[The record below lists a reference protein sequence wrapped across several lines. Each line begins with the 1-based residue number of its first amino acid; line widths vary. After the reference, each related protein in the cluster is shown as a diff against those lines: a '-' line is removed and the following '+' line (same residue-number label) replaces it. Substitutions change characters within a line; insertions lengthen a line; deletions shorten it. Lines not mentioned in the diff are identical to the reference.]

1 MKKRKKKLINY
12 FIKKKKIILDLNDIN
27 NDKISLSLKIMG
39 GGAYNVT
46 SSFCFSCLRFTEHRV
61 YTDRRET
68 TDTIKV
74 WDSNE
79 RKFKDDHY
87 IYHTYITTTEVCTR
101 CGKSSSK
108 TEHYK
113 SESCQIFWI

>member
-46 SSFCFSCLRFTEHRV
+46 
-61 YTDRRET
+61 
-68 TDTIKV
+68 
-74 WDSNE
+74 
-79 RKFKDDHY
+79 
-87 IYHTYITTTEVCTR
+87 
-101 CGKSSSK
+101 
-108 TEHYK
+108 
-113 SESCQIFWI
+113 